1 MFVFEPTNAKPP
13 TPVTQFGNCQILPL
27 AFMFCFAIFADPW
40 GHGNA
45 YLQLRDDGMAATV
58 VWHIFANSDAG
69 SSAGDSSGHFW
80 VHCDRNNGYVAFV
93 PKIDSV
99 PGYPAPLN
107 SLGLSAEA
115 LRANRAVLK
124 MRKGLLSY
132 TSREFRDKCFFLGSY
147 SNPYLQLFL
156 KVLVLETL
164 PFAPNRM
171 LLEPMQVQPCRI
183 PTPQIPNN
191 AGPAHLTLSH
201 RDLRTRPDPASPVN
215 RSTCRQIRS
224 QVIKMFL
231 SKGSEYSG
239 TTCLENRT
247 IAMQP
252 FNILLGFNRM
262 RTSLVMY
269 ECTSICRASS
279 RYRMALIWGIYSAF
293 GRVRRRIDWTNAHAP
308 STQYVVVLE
317 RLMSLET
324 GLT

>member
-40 GHGNA
+40 GPR
-45 YLQLRDDGMAATV
+45 QSQDDGMAATV

-80 VHCDRNNGYVAFV
+80 VHCDRNNGYVAF
-93 PKIDSV
+93 
-99 PGYPAPLN
+99 
-107 SLGLSAEA
+107 EA

-132 TSREFRDKCFFLGSY
+132 TSREISG
-147 SNPYLQLFL
+147 QV
-156 KVLVLETL
+156 VLRNMIGNHGMSCHKRC
-164 PFAPNRM
+164 P
-171 LLEPMQVQPCRI
+171 I
-183 PTPQIPNN
+183 PTEPEALALFHFASTPHFTPAYCRPEPAEFSLSSRSSQITP
-191 AGPAHLTLSH
+191 GPAHLTLSH

-239 TTCLENRT
+239 TTCLENR
-247 IAMQP
+247 
-252 FNILLGFNRM
+252 NRFK
-262 RTSLVMY
+262 
-269 ECTSICRASS
+269 SS
-279 RYRMALIWGIYSAF
+279 RFRGSTRFLLYQGLTYRYATLQYTVRIQSDADFPCNVRDTEWPLIWGIYSAF
-293 GRVRRRIDWTNAHAP
+293 GRVRRRIDWTNAH
-308 STQYVVVLE
+308 
-317 RLMSLET
+317 
-324 GLT
+324 